1 MVDFHRT
8 YPIFM
13 SKRSWQLLEKH
24 LQTIAKRCGFHYL
37 PASTGDSQGGGDGGG
52 TLKIQKYDFYWK
64 FESKHRIKTFNKP
77 VQIDELSDKILEIMS
92 QDRASWPEVLCLF
105 TPHHV
110 LYEQMERK
118 INSLEK
124 NGRIPFKVVI
134 WHYGYIVEILKFI
147 LQVKDFDKVYPGHMV
162 TASSD
167 PGLVLAKFIADI
179 ENKTREGFLI
189 KNSYIHSEDY
199 SFLVLEMSIKKI
211 VKQSSDGRTEPYEIL
226 FMDKKFYTS
235 TEKINNLALTKVP
248 VGKASSVVANQS
260 TVGVP
265 ETIIEEIDVVDWEQR
280 YKEIEN
286 KEKKIVALF
295 KSLQNEDETGSL
307 YDSIKGCADSKRVVI
322 KVINSDFLPN
332 LVPFIYLTEQD
343 FETRN
348 QLSFVVIGGLTL

>member
-1 MVDFHRT
+1 
-8 YPIFM
+8 M

-77 VQIDELSDKILEIMS
+77 VQLDELSDKILEIMS
-92 QDRASWPEVLCLF
+92 QDRANWPEVLCLF

-134 WHYGYIVEILKFI
+134 WHYSYIVKILKFI
-147 LQVKDFDKVYPGHMV
+147 LEVKDFNKIYPGHIV
-162 TASSD
+162 TATSD
-167 PGLVLAKFIADI
+167 PDLVLAKFIADI
-179 ENKTREGFLI
+179 ENTTREGFLI
-189 KNSYIHSEDY
+189 KNSYIHGEDH

-211 VKQSSDGRTEPYEIL
+211 AKQFGEGRREQYEIL
-226 FMDKKFYTS
+226 FMDKKFYAS

-248 VGKASSVVANQS
+248 IGKTSNIVASQS
-260 TVGVP
+260 TVGTH
-265 ETIIEEIDVVDWEQR
+265 ETLIEEIDVVDWGQR

-295 KSLQNEDETGSL
+295 KSLQNDDGTGSL
-307 YDSIKGCADSKRVVI
+307 FDSIKNCADSKRVVI

-343 FETRN
+343 FGAQN
-348 QLSFVVIGGLTL
+348 QLGFVVIGGLTL